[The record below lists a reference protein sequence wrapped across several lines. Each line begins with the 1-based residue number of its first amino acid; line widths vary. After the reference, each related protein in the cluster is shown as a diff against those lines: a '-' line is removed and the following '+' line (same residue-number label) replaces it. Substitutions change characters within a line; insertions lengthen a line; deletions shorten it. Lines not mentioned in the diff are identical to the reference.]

1 MSFRINTNITSLS
14 SNNSTERTNKKL
26 TASLEHLSSGLRI
39 NKAADDASGMTV
51 ANSLRSQASSLEQ
64 SIASGNDAI
73 GVLQTA
79 DYAMAEQIEIIDTIR
94 VKAIQAANDF
104 HTRDS
109 RLAIH
114 QDIMRL
120 LEEFDNIANTT
131 TFNGHKLLNGNFSN
145 KNFQMGAYSNEIISI
160 TIPRADSK
168 AVGHLSFATS
178 SPLMYENTNDFARA
192 EWTFT
197 LNYGTIG
204 NEKLEFNFTGQDLLT
219 QGFKY
224 ITDRVNA
231 AHVETGIRA
240 SARSDLATPV
250 RILGSRFFG
259 PVDLSINGY
268 QILSNATVQADD
280 ADSFVLNA
288 INAQSSFTGVT
299 ATIDSGTGRMMLN
312 SHKGLPIYI
321 KTNNN
326 GARGALGLS
335 FTDPTSAA
343 GNPQFLNDVLV
354 LGELTF
360 SKYGS
365 IPISYSITPANDIA
379 KNQKGVVST
388 GISDDGKTKFED
400 STTPHKAAINLH
412 DFLTEPMSGSLSK
425 AMGHGVVGTQGS
437 NVTQE
442 PGVLTYNGSQTLI
455 DIAVVALGDLDRI
468 RSDIGSI
475 QNQITATIN
484 NISVTHL
491 NIKAAESQIRD
502 VDFANEVAQFN
513 KQNILSQSGSY
524 ASAQANQIQ
533 QAIIRLLQ

>member
-51 ANSLRSQASSLEQ
+51 ADSLRSQASSLEQ

-178 SPLMYENTNDFARA
+178 SPLMYENTNNFARA

-231 AHVETGIRA
+231 VHVETGIRA
-240 SARSDLATPV
+240 SARSDLATN
-250 RILGSRFFG
+250 RIFGSTLIPG

-268 QILSNATVQADD
+268 KILSNATVQADD
-280 ADSFVLNA
+280 ADDMVLNA
-288 INAQSSFTGVT
+288 INSQSSLTGVT
-299 ATIDSGTGRMMLN
+299 ATIDSDGRMMLN
-312 SHKGLPIYI
+312 SHKNLPIHI
-321 KTNNN
+321 KTSDA
-326 GARGALGLS
+326 GAKGALGLS
-335 FTDPTSAA
+335 FNDTSKTKT
-343 GNPQFLNDVLV
+343 LNDVLL

-360 SKYGS
+360 SKQGS
-365 IPISYSITPANDIA
+365 IPTSYSIKPANKIA
-379 KNQKGVVST
+379 ENQKGVFSD
-388 GISDDGKTKFED
+388 GISKDEKTKFED
-400 STTPHKAAINLH
+400 NQTPHKAAVNLH

>member
-51 ANSLRSQASSLEQ
+51 ADSLRSQASSLEQ

-73 GVLQTA
+73 GILQTA

-178 SPLMYENTNDFARA
+178 SPLMYENTTDFAKA

-197 LNYGTIG
+197 LNHGTI
-204 NEKLEFNFTGQDLLT
+204 NEKVEFNFTGQDLLT

-231 AHVETGIRA
+231 VHVETGIRA
-240 SARSDLATPV
+240 SARSDLATPI
-250 RILGSRFFG
+250 RILGSKYSG
-259 PVDLSINGY
+259 PVNLSINGY
-268 QILSNATVQADD
+268 QILSNATVQTDD
-280 ADSFVLNA
+280 ADGMVLNA
-288 INAQSSFTGVT
+288 INSQSSLTGVT
-299 ATIDSGTGRMMLN
+299 ATIDNGRMMLN

-321 KTNNN
+321 KTNDN
-326 GARGALGLS
+326 GAKGALGLQFS
-335 FTDPTSAA
+335 DPADKTK
-343 GNPQFLNDVLV
+343 FLSDVLV

-360 SKYGS
+360 SKHGS
-365 IPISYSITPANDIA
+365 IPTSYSITPVNTIA

-388 GISDDGKTKFED
+388 GISDDGKTRFED
-400 STTPHKAAINLH
+400 STTPHKAAVNLH
-412 DFLTEPMSGSLSK
+412 DFLTEPMSGTLSK

-455 DIAVVALGDLDRI
+455 DVAVVALGDLDRI

-533 QAIIRLLQ
+533 QTIIRLLQ

>member
-73 GVLQTA
+73 GILQTA

-178 SPLMYENTNDFARA
+178 SPLMYENTNNFARA

-231 AHVETGIRA
+231 VHVETGIRA
-240 SARSDLATPV
+240 SARSDLATPI
-250 RILGSRFFG
+250 RILGSKYSG
-259 PVDLSINGY
+259 PVNLSINGY
-268 QILSNATVQADD
+268 QILSNATVQTDD
-280 ADSFVLNA
+280 ADGMVLNA
-288 INAQSSFTGVT
+288 INSQSSLTGVT
-299 ATIDSGTGRMMLN
+299 ATIDNGRMMLT

-321 KTNNN
+321 KTNES
-326 GARGALGLS
+326 GAKGALGLQFS
-335 FTDPTSAA
+335 DPAAGANPTS
-343 GNPQFLNDVLV
+343 FLSDVLV

-360 SKYGS
+360 SKHGS
-365 IPISYSITPANDIA
+365 IPTSYSITPVNDIA
-379 KNQKGVVST
+379 KKQKGVVST
-388 GISDDGKTKFED
+388 GISDDGKTRFED
-400 STTPHKAAINLH
+400 STTPHKAAVNLH
-412 DFLTEPMSGSLSK
+412 DFLTEPMSVTLAK

-468 RSDIGSI
+468 RSDIGSM

>member
-178 SPLMYENTNDFARA
+178 SPLMYENTADFARA

-250 RILGSRFFG
+250 RIFGSRLFG

-268 QILSNATVQADD
+268 QILSNATVQTDD
-280 ADSFVLNA
+280 ADNLVLNA
-288 INAQSSFTGVT
+288 INAQSSLTGVT

-335 FTDPTSAA
+335 FLSDPN
-343 GNPQFLNDVLV
+343 NPMSFLNDVLV

-365 IPISYSITPANDIA
+365 IPISYSITPANEIA

>member
-51 ANSLRSQASSLEQ
+51 ADSLRSQASSLEQ

-73 GVLQTA
+73 GILQTA
-79 DYAMAEQIEIIDTIR
+79 DYAMVEQIEIIDTIR

-114 QDIMRL
+114 KDIMRL

-145 KNFQMGAYSNEIISI
+145 KNFQMGAYSNETISI

-178 SPLMYENTNDFARA
+178 SPLMYENTTDFAKA

-197 LNYGTIG
+197 LNHGTIG

-231 AHVETGIRA
+231 VHVETGIRA
-240 SARSDLATPV
+240 SARSDLATPI
-250 RILGSRFFG
+250 RILGSKYSG
-259 PVDLSINGY
+259 PVNLSINGY
-268 QILSNATVQADD
+268 QILSNATVQTDD
-280 ADSFVLNA
+280 ADGMVLNA
-288 INAQSSFTGVT
+288 INSQSSLTGVT
-299 ATIDSGTGRMMLN
+299 ATIDNGRMMLN

-321 KTNNN
+321 KTNDN
-326 GARGALGLS
+326 GAKGALGLQFS
-335 FTDPTSAA
+335 DPADKTK
-343 GNPQFLNDVLV
+343 FLSDVLV

-360 SKYGS
+360 SKHGS
-365 IPISYSITPANDIA
+365 IPTSYSIKPANKIA
-379 KNQKGVVST
+379 ESQKGVVSA
-388 GISDDGKTKFED
+388 GISNDGKTKFED
-400 STTPHKAAINLH
+400 STTPHKAAVNLH
-412 DFLTEPMSGSLSK
+412 DFLTEPMSGTLSK

>member
-51 ANSLRSQASSLEQ
+51 ADSLRSQASSLEQ

-178 SPLMYENTNDFARA
+178 SPLMYENTTDFAKA

-197 LNYGTIG
+197 LNHGTMG

-231 AHVETGIRA
+231 VHVETGIRA

-250 RILGSRFFG
+250 PILGQLIPG
-259 PVDLSINGY
+259 PVNLSINGY
-268 QILSNATVQADD
+268 QILSNATVQKDD
-280 ADSFVLNA
+280 ADGMLLNA
-288 INAQSSFTGVT
+288 INSQSSLTGVT
-299 ATIDSGTGRMMLN
+299 ATIDNGTGRMMLN
-312 SHKGLPIYI
+312 SHNGLPIYI
-321 KTNNN
+321 KTNDN
-326 GARGALGLS
+326 GAKGALGLGFLS
-335 FTDPTSAA
+335 DHNNPTS
-343 GNPQFLNDVLV
+343 FLNDVLV

-360 SKYGS
+360 SKHGS
-365 IPISYSITPANDIA
+365 IPTSYSIKPANKIA
-379 KNQKGVVST
+379 ESQKGVFSD
-388 GISDDGKTKFED
+388 GISKDEKTKFED
-400 STTPHKAAINLH
+400 NQTPHKAAVNLH
-412 DFLTEPMSGSLSK
+412 DFLTEPMSGTLAK

>member
-51 ANSLRSQASSLEQ
+51 ADSLRSQASSLEQ

-73 GVLQTA
+73 GILQTA

-178 SPLMYENTNDFARA
+178 SPLMYENTTDFAKA

-197 LNYGTIG
+197 LNHGTIG

-231 AHVETGIRA
+231 VHVETGIRA

-250 RILGSRFFG
+250 PILGQLIPG
-259 PVDLSINGY
+259 PVNLSINGY
-268 QILSNATVQADD
+268 QILSNATVQKGD
-280 ADSFVLNA
+280 ADGLVLNA
-288 INAQSSFTGVT
+288 INSQSSLTGVT
-299 ATIDSGTGRMMLN
+299 ATIDNGRMMLT

-321 KTNNN
+321 KTNES
-326 GARGALGLS
+326 GAKGALGLQFS
-335 FTDPTSAA
+335 DPAAGANPTS
-343 GNPQFLNDVLV
+343 FLSDVLV

-360 SKYGS
+360 SKHGS
-365 IPISYSITPANDIA
+365 IPTSYSITPVNDIA
-379 KNQKGVVST
+379 KKQKGVVST

-400 STTPHKAAINLH
+400 NQTPHKAAVNLH
-412 DFLTEPMSGSLSK
+412 DFLTEPMSGTLSK

>member
-51 ANSLRSQASSLEQ
+51 ADSLRSQANSLEQ

-73 GVLQTA
+73 GILQTA

-145 KNFQMGAYSNEIISI
+145 KNFQMGAYSNETISI

-178 SPLMYENTNDFARA
+178 SPLMYENTTDFAKA

-197 LNYGTIG
+197 LNHGTIG

-231 AHVETGIRA
+231 VHVETGIRA

-250 RILGSRFFG
+250 PILGSGFFG

-268 QILSNATVQADD
+268 QILNNATVQKDD
-280 ADSFVLNA
+280 ADGMLLNA
-288 INAQSSFTGVT
+288 INSQSSLTGVT
-299 ATIDSGTGRMMLN
+299 ATIDNGRMMLN

-321 KTNNN
+321 KTNDN
-326 GARGALGLS
+326 GAKGALGLQFS
-335 FTDPTSAA
+335 DPADKTK
-343 GNPQFLNDVLV
+343 FLSDVLV

-360 SKYGS
+360 SKHGS
-365 IPISYSITPANDIA
+365 IPTSYSIKPANKIA
-379 KNQKGVVST
+379 ESQKGVVSA
-388 GISDDGKTKFED
+388 GISNDGKTKFED
-400 STTPHKAAINLH
+400 STTPHKAAVNLH
-412 DFLTEPMSGSLSK
+412 DFLTEPMSGTLSK

>member
-51 ANSLRSQASSLEQ
+51 ADSLRSQASSLEQ

-73 GVLQTA
+73 GILQTA

-145 KNFQMGAYSNEIISI
+145 KNFQMGAYSNETISI

-178 SPLMYENTNDFARA
+178 SPLMYENTTDFAKA

-197 LNYGTIG
+197 LNYGTMG

-250 RILGSRFFG
+250 PILGQLIPG
-259 PVDLSINGY
+259 PVNLSINGY
-268 QILSNATVQADD
+268 QILNNATVQKGD
-280 ADSFVLNA
+280 ADGLVLNA
-288 INAQSSFTGVT
+288 INSQSSLTGVT
-299 ATIDSGTGRMMLN
+299 ATIDNGRMMLT

-321 KTNNN
+321 KTNES
-326 GARGALGLS
+326 GAKGALGLQFS
-335 FTDPTSAA
+335 DPAAGANPTS
-343 GNPQFLNDVLV
+343 FLSDVLV

-360 SKYGS
+360 SKHGS
-365 IPISYSITPANDIA
+365 IPTSYSITPVNDIA
-379 KNQKGVVST
+379 KKQKGVVST

-400 STTPHKAAINLH
+400 NQTPHKAAVNLH
-412 DFLTEPMSGSLSK
+412 DFLTEPMSGTLAK

-484 NISVTHL
+484 NLSVTHL

-502 VDFANEVAQFN
+502 VDLANEVAQFN

>member
-250 RILGSRFFG
+250 RILGSRFFR

-268 QILSNATVQADD
+268 QILSNATVQTDEADNL
-280 ADSFVLNA
+280 VLNA
-288 INAQSSFTGVT
+288 INAQSSLTGVT

-335 FTDPTSAA
+335 FLSDPN
-343 GNPQFLNDVLV
+343 NPMSFLNDVLV

-365 IPISYSITPANDIA
+365 IPTSYSITPANDIA
-379 KNQKGVVST
+379 KNQKGVVSD
-388 GISDDGKTKFED
+388 GISTDGKTKFED

>member
-250 RILGSRFFG
+250 RIFGSGFFG
-259 PVDLSINGY
+259 SVDLSINGY
-268 QILSNATVQADD
+268 QILNNATVQADD
-280 ADSFVLNA
+280 ADNLVLNA
-288 INAQSSFTGVT
+288 INAQSSLTGVT

-335 FTDPTSAA
+335 FLSDPN
-343 GNPQFLNDVLV
+343 NPMSFLNDVLV

-365 IPISYSITPANDIA
+365 IPTSYSITPANDIA
-379 KNQKGVVST
+379 KNQKGVVSD
-388 GISDDGKTKFED
+388 GISTDGKTKFED

-533 QAIIRLLQ
+533 QTIIRLLQ

>member
-51 ANSLRSQASSLEQ
+51 ADSLRSQASSLEQ

-178 SPLMYENTNDFARA
+178 SPLMYENTTDFAKA

-197 LNYGTIG
+197 LNHGTMG

-231 AHVETGIRA
+231 VHVETGIRA

-250 RILGSRFFG
+250 RILGSKYSG

-268 QILSNATVQADD
+268 QILSNATVQTDD
-280 ADSFVLNA
+280 ADGLVLNA
-288 INAQSSFTGVT
+288 INSQSSLTGVT
-299 ATIDSGTGRMMLN
+299 ATIDSSGRMMLN

-321 KTNNN
+321 KTNDN
-326 GARGALGLS
+326 GAKGALGLS
-335 FTDPTSAA
+335 FTDPTDATK
-343 GNPQFLNDVLV
+343 FLNDVLI

-365 IPISYSITPANDIA
+365 IPTSYSITPANDIA
-379 KNQKGVVST
+379 KKQKGVVST
-388 GISDDGKTKFED
+388 GISDNGKTKFED
-400 STTPHKAAINLH
+400 STTPHKAAVNLQ
-412 DFLTEPMSGSLSK
+412 DFLTEPMSGTLAK

>member
-73 GVLQTA
+73 GMLQTA
-79 DYAMAEQIEIIDTIR
+79 DYAIAEQIEIIDTIR

-168 AVGHLSFATS
+168 SVGHLSFATS

-250 RILGSRFFG
+250 RIFGSRLFG

-268 QILSNATVQADD
+268 QILSNATVQTDD
-280 ADSFVLNA
+280 ADNLVLNA

-335 FTDPTSAA
+335 FLSDPN
-343 GNPQFLNDVLV
+343 NPMSFLNDVLV

-365 IPISYSITPANDIA
+365 IPTSYSITPANEIA

>member
-51 ANSLRSQASSLEQ
+51 ADSLRSQASSLEQ

-73 GVLQTA
+73 GILQTA

-178 SPLMYENTNDFARA
+178 SPLMYENTADFAKA

-197 LNYGTIG
+197 LNHGTIG

-231 AHVETGIRA
+231 VHVETGIRA
-240 SARSDLATPV
+240 SARSDLATPI
-250 RILGSRFFG
+250 RILGSKYSG
-259 PVDLSINGY
+259 PVNLSINGY

-280 ADSFVLNA
+280 ADDMVLNA
-288 INAQSSFTGVT
+288 INSQSSLTGVT
-299 ATIDSGTGRMMLN
+299 ATIDSDGRMMLN
-312 SHKGLPIYI
+312 SHKNLPIHI
-321 KTNNN
+321 KTSDA
-326 GARGALGLS
+326 GAKGALGLS
-335 FTDPTSAA
+335 FRDSADKTK
-343 GNPQFLNDVLV
+343 FLSDVLV

-365 IPISYSITPANDIA
+365 IPISYSMTPANDIA
-379 KNQKGVVST
+379 KNQKGVVSD
-388 GISDDGKTKFED
+388 GISTDGKTKFED

>member
-51 ANSLRSQASSLEQ
+51 ADSLRSQASSLEQ

-73 GVLQTA
+73 GILQTA

-178 SPLMYENTNDFARA
+178 SPLMYENTTDFAKA

-197 LNYGTIG
+197 LNHGTIG

-231 AHVETGIRA
+231 VHVETGIRA
-240 SARSDLATPV
+240 SARSDLATPI
-250 RILGSRFFG
+250 RILGSKYSG
-259 PVDLSINGY
+259 PVNLSINGY
-268 QILSNATVQADD
+268 QILSNATVQTDD
-280 ADSFVLNA
+280 ADGMVLNA
-288 INAQSSFTGVT
+288 INSQSSLTGVT
-299 ATIDSGTGRMMLN
+299 ATIDNGRMMLN

-321 KTNNN
+321 KTNDN
-326 GARGALGLS
+326 GAKGALGLQFS
-335 FTDPTSAA
+335 DPADKTK
-343 GNPQFLNDVLV
+343 FLSDVLV

-360 SKYGS
+360 SKHGS
-365 IPISYSITPANDIA
+365 IPTSYSIKPANKIA
-379 KNQKGVVST
+379 ESQKGVVSA
-388 GISDDGKTKFED
+388 GISNDGKTKFED
-400 STTPHKAAINLH
+400 STTPHKAAVNLH
-412 DFLTEPMSGSLSK
+412 DFLTEPMSGTLAK

-533 QAIIRLLQ
+533 QTIIRLLQ

>member
-51 ANSLRSQASSLEQ
+51 ADSLRSQASSLEQ

-73 GVLQTA
+73 GILQTA

-178 SPLMYENTNDFARA
+178 SPLMYENTNDFAKA

-197 LNYGTIG
+197 LNHGTIG

-219 QGFKY
+219 QGLKY

-231 AHVETGIRA
+231 VHVETGIRA
-240 SARSDLATPV
+240 SARSDLATN
-250 RILGSRFFG
+250 RIFGSTLIPG

-268 QILSNATVQADD
+268 QILSNPTVQTDD
-280 ADSFVLNA
+280 ADGMVLNA
-288 INAQSSFTGVT
+288 INSQSSLTGVT
-299 ATIDSGTGRMMLN
+299 ATIDSDGRMMLN
-312 SHKGLPIYI
+312 SHKNLPIHI
-321 KTNNN
+321 KTSDA
-326 GARGALGLS
+326 GAKGALGLS
-335 FTDPTSAA
+335 FRDSADKTK
-343 GNPQFLNDVLV
+343 FLSDVLV

-365 IPISYSITPANDIA
+365 IPTSYSIKPANKIA
-379 KNQKGVVST
+379 ESQKGV
-388 GISDDGKTKFED
+388 ISATIPGEGKTRFED
-400 STTPHKAAINLH
+400 NTTPHKSAVNLH
-412 DFLTEPMSGSLSK
+412 DFLTEPMSGTLSK

-437 NVTQE
+437 NLTQE

>member
-51 ANSLRSQASSLEQ
+51 ADSLRSQASSLEQ

-73 GVLQTA
+73 GILQTA

-178 SPLMYENTNDFARA
+178 SPLMYENTTDFAKA

-197 LNYGTIG
+197 LNHGTIG

-231 AHVETGIRA
+231 VHVETGIRA
-240 SARSDLATPV
+240 SAKSGLTTPV
-250 RILGSRFFG
+250 PVLGSTLIPG

-268 QILSNATVQADD
+268 QILSNATVQKDD
-280 ADSFVLNA
+280 ADGMLLNA
-288 INAQSSFTGVT
+288 INSQSSLTGVT
-299 ATIDSGTGRMMLN
+299 ATIDNGTGRMMLN
-312 SHKGLPIYI
+312 SHNGLPIYI
-321 KTNNN
+321 KTNDN
-326 GARGALGLS
+326 GAKGALGLQFS
-335 FTDPTSAA
+335 DPADATKL
-343 GNPQFLNDVLV
+343 LNDVLV

-360 SKYGS
+360 SKHGS
-365 IPISYSITPANDIA
+365 IPTSYSITPVNDIA
-379 KNQKGVVST
+379 KKQKGVVST

-400 STTPHKAAINLH
+400 NQTPHKAAVNLH
-412 DFLTEPMSGSLSK
+412 DFLTEPMSGTLSK

>member
-51 ANSLRSQASSLEQ
+51 ADSLRSQANSLEQ

-73 GVLQTA
+73 GILQTA

-178 SPLMYENTNDFARA
+178 SPLMYENTTDFAKA

-197 LNYGTIG
+197 LNHGTIG

-231 AHVETGIRA
+231 VHVETGIRA
-240 SARSDLATPV
+240 SARSDLATN
-250 RILGSRFFG
+250 RIFGSKFVPG

-268 QILSNATVQADD
+268 KILSNATVQTDD
-280 ADSFVLNA
+280 ADGMVLNA
-288 INAQSSFTGVT
+288 INSQSSLTGVT
-299 ATIDSGTGRMMLN
+299 ATIDNGRMMLN

-321 KTNNN
+321 KTNDN
-326 GARGALGLS
+326 GAKGALGLQFS
-335 FTDPTSAA
+335 DPADKTK
-343 GNPQFLNDVLV
+343 FLSDVLV

-360 SKYGS
+360 SKQGS
-365 IPISYSITPANDIA
+365 IPTSYSITPVNTIA
-379 KNQKGVVST
+379 KNQKGVVSA
-388 GISDDGKTKFED
+388 GISNDGKTKFED
-400 STTPHKAAINLH
+400 STTPHKAAVNLH
-412 DFLTEPMSGSLSK
+412 DFLTEPMSGTLSK

>member
-51 ANSLRSQASSLEQ
+51 ADSLRSQASSLEQ

-73 GVLQTA
+73 GILQTA

-160 TIPRADSK
+160 TIPRADSRS
-168 AVGHLSFATS
+168 VGHLSFATS
-178 SPLMYENTNDFARA
+178 SPLMYENTTDFAEA

-197 LNYGTIG
+197 LNYGTI
-204 NEKLEFNFTGQDLLT
+204 NERLEFNFTGQDLLT

-231 AHVETGIRA
+231 VHVETGIRA
-240 SARSDLATPV
+240 SARSDLATPI
-250 RILGSRFFG
+250 RILGSKYSG
-259 PVDLSINGY
+259 PVNLSINGY
-268 QILSNATVQADD
+268 QILSNATVQTDD
-280 ADSFVLNA
+280 ADDMVLNA
-288 INAQSSFTGVT
+288 INSQSSLTGVT
-299 ATIDSGTGRMMLN
+299 ATIDSDGRMMLN

-321 KTNNN
+321 KTNDN
-326 GARGALGLS
+326 GAKGALGLQFS
-335 FTDPTSAA
+335 DPTDKTK
-343 GNPQFLNDVLV
+343 FLSDVLV

-365 IPISYSITPANDIA
+365 IPTSYSITPANTIA

-400 STTPHKAAINLH
+400 STTPHKAAVNLH
-412 DFLTEPMSGSLSK
+412 NFLTEPMSGTLAK

-468 RSDIGSI
+468 RSDIGSM

-533 QAIIRLLQ
+533 QTIIRLLQ

>member
-14 SNNSTERTNKKL
+14 SNSSTERTNKKL

-51 ANSLRSQASSLEQ
+51 ADSLRSQASSLEQ

-73 GVLQTA
+73 GILQTA

-160 TIPRADSK
+160 TIPRADSRS
-168 AVGHLSFATS
+168 VGHLSFATS
-178 SPLMYENTNDFARA
+178 SPLMYENTTDFAEA

-197 LNYGTIG
+197 LNHGTIG

-240 SARSDLATPV
+240 SARSDLATPI
-250 RILGSRFFG
+250 RILGSKYSG
-259 PVDLSINGY
+259 PVNLSINGY
-268 QILSNATVQADD
+268 QILSNAAVQKDD
-280 ADSFVLNA
+280 ADGMVLNA
-288 INAQSSFTGVT
+288 INSQSSLTGVT
-299 ATIDSGTGRMMLN
+299 ATIDNGRMMLN

-321 KTNNN
+321 KTNDN
-326 GARGALGLS
+326 GAKGALGLQFS
-335 FTDPTSAA
+335 DPADKTK
-343 GNPQFLNDVLV
+343 FLSDVLV

-360 SKYGS
+360 SKHGS
-365 IPISYSITPANDIA
+365 IPTSYSIKPANKIA
-379 KNQKGVVST
+379 ESQKGVVSA
-388 GISDDGKTKFED
+388 GISNDGKTKFED
-400 STTPHKAAINLH
+400 STTPHKAAVNLH
-412 DFLTEPMSGSLSK
+412 DFLTEPMSGTLAK

-468 RSDIGSI
+468 RSDIGSV

-533 QAIIRLLQ
+533 QTIIRLLQ

>member
-51 ANSLRSQASSLEQ
+51 ADSLRSQASSLEQ

-73 GVLQTA
+73 GILQTA

-178 SPLMYENTNDFARA
+178 SPLMYENTTDFAEA

-197 LNYGTIG
+197 LNYGTI
-204 NEKLEFNFTGQDLLT
+204 NERLEFNFTGQDLLT

-231 AHVETGIRA
+231 VHVETGIRA

-250 RILGSRFFG
+250 PILGQLIPG

-268 QILSNATVQADD
+268 QILNNATVQKGD
-280 ADSFVLNA
+280 ADGMVLNA
-288 INAQSSFTGVT
+288 INAQSSLTGVT
-299 ATIDSGTGRMMLN
+299 ATMDNGRMMLT

-321 KTNNN
+321 KTNDN
-326 GARGALGLS
+326 GAKGALGLQFS
-335 FTDPTSAA
+335 DPADKTK
-343 GNPQFLNDVLV
+343 FLSDVLV

-365 IPISYSITPANDIA
+365 IPTSYSIKPANKIA
-379 KNQKGVVST
+379 ESQKGVVSA
-388 GISDDGKTKFED
+388 GISNDGKTKFED
-400 STTPHKAAINLH
+400 STTPHKAAVNLH
-412 DFLTEPMSGSLSK
+412 DFLTEPMSGTLSK

>member
-178 SPLMYENTNDFARA
+178 SPLMYENTNNFARA

-219 QGFKY
+219 QGLKY

-231 AHVETGIRA
+231 VHVETGIRA
-240 SARSDLATPV
+240 SARSDLATN
-250 RILGSRFFG
+250 RIFGSTLIPG

-268 QILSNATVQADD
+268 KILSNATVQADD
-280 ADSFVLNA
+280 ADDMVLNA
-288 INAQSSFTGVT
+288 INSQSSLTGVT
-299 ATIDSGTGRMMLN
+299 ATIDSDGRMMLN
-312 SHKGLPIYI
+312 SHKNLPIHI
-321 KTNNN
+321 KTSDA
-326 GARGALGLS
+326 GAKGALGLS
-335 FTDPTSAA
+335 FNDTSKTKT
-343 GNPQFLNDVLV
+343 LNDVLL

-360 SKYGS
+360 SKQGS
-365 IPISYSITPANDIA
+365 IPTSYSIKPANKIA
-379 KNQKGVVST
+379 ESQKGVFSD
-388 GISDDGKTKFED
+388 GISKDEKTKFED
-400 STTPHKAAINLH
+400 NQTPHKAAVNLH
-412 DFLTEPMSGSLSK
+412 DFLTEPMSGSLAK

>member
-178 SPLMYENTNDFARA
+178 SPLMYENTADFARA

-250 RILGSRFFG
+250 RIFGSRLFG

-280 ADSFVLNA
+280 ADSLLLNA

-335 FTDPTSAA
+335 FLSDPN
-343 GNPQFLNDVLV
+343 NPMSFLNDVLV

-365 IPISYSITPANDIA
+365 IPISYSITPANEIA

>member
-51 ANSLRSQASSLEQ
+51 ADSLRSQASSLEQ

-178 SPLMYENTNDFARA
+178 SPLMYENTTDFAKA

-197 LNYGTIG
+197 LNHGTMG

-231 AHVETGIRA
+231 VHVETGIRA
-240 SARSDLATPV
+240 SARSDLATPI
-250 RILGSRFFG
+250 RILGSKYSG

-268 QILSNATVQADD
+268 QILSNATVQTDD
-280 ADSFVLNA
+280 ADGMVLNA
-288 INAQSSFTGVT
+288 INSQSSLTGVT
-299 ATIDSGTGRMMLN
+299 ATIDNGRMMLN

-321 KTNNN
+321 KTNDN
-326 GARGALGLS
+326 GAKGALGLQFS
-335 FTDPTSAA
+335 DPADKTK
-343 GNPQFLNDVLV
+343 FLSDVLV

-360 SKYGS
+360 SKHGS
-365 IPISYSITPANDIA
+365 IPTSYSITPVNTIA
-379 KNQKGVVST
+379 KNQKGVVSA
-388 GISDDGKTKFED
+388 GISNDGKTKFED
-400 STTPHKAAINLH
+400 STTPHKAAVNLH
-412 DFLTEPMSGSLSK
+412 DFLTEPMSGTLSK

>member
-192 EWTFT
+192 EWTFA

-231 AHVETGIRA
+231 VHVETGIRA
-240 SARSDLATPV
+240 SARSDLATPI
-250 RILGSRFFG
+250 RILGSTYSG
-259 PVDLSINGY
+259 PVNLSINGY
-268 QILSNATVQADD
+268 QILNNATVQNRDTD
-280 ADSFVLNA
+280 GSVINA
-288 INAQSSFTGVT
+288 ITSHSSLTGVT
-299 ATIDSGTGRMMLN
+299 ATMDSSGRMVLT

-321 KTNNN
+321 KTNES
-326 GARGALGLS
+326 GAKGALGLQFS
-335 FTDPTSAA
+335 DPADKTK
-343 GNPQFLNDVLV
+343 FLSDVLV

-360 SKYGS
+360 SKHGS
-365 IPISYSITPANDIA
+365 IPTSYSIKPANKIA
-379 KNQKGVVST
+379 ESQKGVVSA
-388 GISDDGKTKFED
+388 GISNDGKTKFED
-400 STTPHKAAINLH
+400 STTPHKAAVNLH
-412 DFLTEPMSGSLSK
+412 DFLTEPMSGTLAK

-533 QAIIRLLQ
+533 QTIIRLLQ

>member
-39 NKAADDASGMTV
+39 NKAANDASGMTV
-51 ANSLRSQASSLEQ
+51 ADSLRSQASSLEQ

-73 GVLQTA
+73 GILQTA

-178 SPLMYENTNDFARA
+178 SPLMYENTTDFAKA

-197 LNYGTIG
+197 LNHGTIG

-231 AHVETGIRA
+231 VHVETGIRA

-250 RILGSRFFG
+250 PILGSGFFG

-268 QILSNATVQADD
+268 KILSNATVQKDD
-280 ADSFVLNA
+280 ADGIVLNA
-288 INAQSSFTGVT
+288 INSQSSLTGVT
-299 ATIDSGTGRMMLN
+299 ATIDNGSGRMMLN
-312 SHKGLPIYI
+312 SHNGLPIYI
-321 KTNNN
+321 KTNDN
-326 GARGALGLS
+326 GAKGALGLS
-335 FTDPTSAA
+335 FTDPTDATK
-343 GNPQFLNDVLV
+343 FLNDVLV

-365 IPISYSITPANDIA
+365 IPTSYSITPANTIA

-400 STTPHKAAINLH
+400 STTPHKAAVNLH
-412 DFLTEPMSGSLSK
+412 DFLTEPMSGSLAK

-468 RSDIGSI
+468 RSNIGSI

>member
-51 ANSLRSQASSLEQ
+51 ADSLRSQASSLEQ

-73 GVLQTA
+73 GILQTA

-178 SPLMYENTNDFARA
+178 SPLMYENTTDFAKA

-197 LNYGTIG
+197 LNHGTIG

-231 AHVETGIRA
+231 VHVETGIRA
-240 SARSDLATPV
+240 SARSDLATPI
-250 RILGSRFFG
+250 RILGSKYSG

-268 QILSNATVQADD
+268 QILSNATVQTDD
-280 ADSFVLNA
+280 ADGMVLNA
-288 INAQSSFTGVT
+288 INSQSSLTGVT
-299 ATIDSGTGRMMLN
+299 ATIDNGRMMLN

-321 KTNNN
+321 KTNDN
-326 GARGALGLS
+326 GAKGALGLQFS
-335 FTDPTSAA
+335 DPADKTK
-343 GNPQFLNDVLV
+343 FLSDVLV

-360 SKYGS
+360 SKQGS
-365 IPISYSITPANDIA
+365 IPTSYSITPVNTIA
-379 KNQKGVVST
+379 KNQKGVVSA
-388 GISDDGKTKFED
+388 GISNDGKTKFED
-400 STTPHKAAINLH
+400 STTPHKAAVNLH
-412 DFLTEPMSGSLSK
+412 DFLTEPMSGTLSK

-533 QAIIRLLQ
+533 QTIIRLLQ

>member
-51 ANSLRSQASSLEQ
+51 ADSLRSQASSLEQ

-73 GVLQTA
+73 GILQTA

-178 SPLMYENTNDFARA
+178 SPLMYENTTDFAKA

-197 LNYGTIG
+197 LNHGTIG

-231 AHVETGIRA
+231 VHVETGIRA
-240 SARSDLATPV
+240 SARSDLATPI
-250 RILGSRFFG
+250 RILGSKYSG
-259 PVDLSINGY
+259 PVNLSINGY
-268 QILSNATVQADD
+268 QILSNATVQTDD
-280 ADSFVLNA
+280 ADGMVLNA
-288 INAQSSFTGVT
+288 INSQSSLTGVT
-299 ATIDSGTGRMMLN
+299 ATIDNGRMMLN

-321 KTNNN
+321 KTNDN
-326 GARGALGLS
+326 GAKGALGLQFS
-335 FTDPTSAA
+335 DPADKTK
-343 GNPQFLNDVLV
+343 FLSDVLV

-360 SKYGS
+360 SKQGS
-365 IPISYSITPANDIA
+365 IPTSYSIKPANKIA
-379 KNQKGVVST
+379 ENQKGVVSA
-388 GISDDGKTKFED
+388 GISNDGKTKFED
-400 STTPHKAAINLH
+400 STTPHKAAVNLH
-412 DFLTEPMSGSLSK
+412 DFLTEPMSGTLAK

>member
-51 ANSLRSQASSLEQ
+51 ADSLRSQASSLEQ

-178 SPLMYENTNDFARA
+178 SPLMYENTTDFAKA

-231 AHVETGIRA
+231 VHVETGIRA

-250 RILGSRFFG
+250 PILGQLIPG
-259 PVDLSINGY
+259 PVNLSINGY
-268 QILSNATVQADD
+268 QILSNATVQKGD
-280 ADSFVLNA
+280 ADGLVLNA
-288 INAQSSFTGVT
+288 INSQSSLTGVT
-299 ATIDSGTGRMMLN
+299 ATIDNGRMMLT

-321 KTNNN
+321 KTNES
-326 GARGALGLS
+326 GAKGALGLQFS
-335 FTDPTSAA
+335 DPAAGANPTS
-343 GNPQFLNDVLV
+343 FLNDVLV

-365 IPISYSITPANDIA
+365 IPTSYSITPVNDIA
-379 KNQKGVVST
+379 KKQKGVVST
-388 GISDDGKTKFED
+388 GISDDGKTRFED
-400 STTPHKAAINLH
+400 STTPHKAAVNLH
-412 DFLTEPMSGSLSK
+412 DFLTEPMSGTLSK

-455 DIAVVALGDLDRI
+455 DVAVVALGDLDRI

>member
-51 ANSLRSQASSLEQ
+51 ADSLRSQASSLEQ

-73 GVLQTA
+73 GILQTA

-168 AVGHLSFATS
+168 SVGHLSFATS
-178 SPLMYENTNDFARA
+178 SPLMYENTTDFAEA

-197 LNYGTIG
+197 LNHGTIG

-231 AHVETGIRA
+231 VHVETGIRA

-250 RILGSRFFG
+250 RILGSKYSG

-268 QILSNATVQADD
+268 QILSNATVQTDD
-280 ADSFVLNA
+280 ADGMLLNA
-288 INAQSSFTGVT
+288 INSQSSLTGVT

-326 GARGALGLS
+326 GAKGALGLS

-343 GNPQFLNDVLV
+343 GNPKFLNDVLV

-365 IPISYSITPANDIA
+365 IPISYSITPANEIA

-412 DFLTEPMSGSLSK
+412 DFLTEPMSGTLSK

>member
-39 NKAADDASGMTV
+39 NKAADDASGMTM
-51 ANSLRSQASSLEQ
+51 ADSLRSQASSLEQ

-73 GVLQTA
+73 GILQTA
-79 DYAMAEQIEIIDTIR
+79 DYAMAEQIEIVDTIR

-178 SPLMYENTNDFARA
+178 SPLMYENTTDFAKA

-197 LNYGTIG
+197 LNYGTI

-231 AHVETGIRA
+231 VHVETGIRA
-240 SARSDLATPV
+240 SARSDLATN
-250 RILGSRFFG
+250 RIFGSRWFG
-259 PVDLSINGY
+259 PADLSINGY
-268 QILSNATVQADD
+268 QILSNANVETDD
-280 ADSFVLNA
+280 SDDMLLNA
-288 INAQSSFTGVT
+288 INSQSSLTGVT
-299 ATIDSGTGRMMLN
+299 ATIDSDGRMMLN
-312 SHKGLPIYI
+312 SHGNLPIHI
-321 KTNNN
+321 KTNDN
-326 GARGALGLS
+326 GAKGALGLS
-335 FTDPTSAA
+335 FSDPNSKTTI
-343 GNPQFLNDVLV
+343 LNDVLL

-360 SKYGS
+360 SKQGS
-365 IPISYSITPANDIA
+365 IPTSYSIKPANKIA
-379 KNQKGVVST
+379 ESQKGVVSAT
-388 GISDDGKTKFED
+388 IPGEGKTRFED
-400 STTPHKAAINLH
+400 NTTPHKAAVNLH
-412 DFLTEPMSGSLSK
+412 DFLTEPMSGTLSK

-502 VDFANEVAQFN
+502 VDFANEVAQFS

>member
-51 ANSLRSQASSLEQ
+51 ADSLRSQASSLEQ

-145 KNFQMGAYSNEIISI
+145 KNFQMGAYSNETISI

-178 SPLMYENTNDFARA
+178 SPLMYENTTDFAKA

-197 LNYGTIG
+197 LNHGTIG

-231 AHVETGIRA
+231 VHVETGIRA

-250 RILGSRFFG
+250 PILGSGFFG

-268 QILSNATVQADD
+268 QILSNATVQKDD
-280 ADSFVLNA
+280 ADGMLLNA
-288 INAQSSFTGVT
+288 INSQSSLTGVT
-299 ATIDSGTGRMMLN
+299 ATIDNGTGRMMLN
-312 SHKGLPIYI
+312 SHNGLPIYI
-321 KTNNN
+321 KTNDN
-326 GARGALGLS
+326 GAKGALGLS
-335 FTDPTSAA
+335 FTDPANATK
-343 GNPQFLNDVLV
+343 FLNDVLV

-360 SKYGS
+360 SKHGS
-365 IPISYSITPANDIA
+365 IPTSYSITPVNTIA

-388 GISDDGKTKFED
+388 GISDDGKTRFED
-400 STTPHKAAINLH
+400 STTPHKAAVNLH
-412 DFLTEPMSGSLSK
+412 DFLTEPMSGSLAK

-437 NVTQE
+437 NLTQE

>member
-73 GVLQTA
+73 GILQTA

-178 SPLMYENTNDFARA
+178 SPLMYENTTDFAKA

-197 LNYGTIG
+197 LNHGTIG

-231 AHVETGIRA
+231 VHVETGIRA
-240 SARSDLATPV
+240 SAKSGLTTPV
-250 RILGSRFFG
+250 PVLGSTLIPG

-268 QILSNATVQADD
+268 QILNNATVQNRDTD
-280 ADSFVLNA
+280 GSVINA
-288 INAQSSFTGVT
+288 INSQSSLTGVT
-299 ATIDSGTGRMMLN
+299 ATMDSSGRMVLT
-312 SHKGLPIYI
+312 SHNDLPIYI
-321 KTNNN
+321 KTSDA
-326 GARGALGLS
+326 GAKGALGLS
-335 FTDPTSAA
+335 FRDSATA
-343 GNPQFLNDVLV
+343 ANPRILNDVLV

-360 SKYGS
+360 SKRGS
-365 IPISYSITPANDIA
+365 ITTSYSIKPANKIA
-379 KNQKGVVST
+379 ESQKGVFSD
-388 GISDDGKTKFED
+388 GISKDEKTKFD
-400 STTPHKAAINLH
+400 DNTTPHKAAVNLH
-412 DFLTEPMSGSLSK
+412 NFLTEPMSGTLSK

-533 QAIIRLLQ
+533 QTIIRLLQ

>member
-73 GVLQTA
+73 GMLQTA

-168 AVGHLSFATS
+168 SVGHLSFATS
-178 SPLMYENTNDFARA
+178 SPLMYENTADFARA

-250 RILGSRFFG
+250 RIFGSRLFG

-268 QILSNATVQADD
+268 QILSNATVQTDD
-280 ADSFVLNA
+280 ADNLVLNA

-335 FTDPTSAA
+335 FLSDPN
-343 GNPQFLNDVLV
+343 NPMSFLNDVLV

-365 IPISYSITPANDIA
+365 IPISYSITPANEIA

>member
-51 ANSLRSQASSLEQ
+51 ADSLRSQASSLEQ

-73 GVLQTA
+73 GILQTA

-178 SPLMYENTNDFARA
+178 SPLMYENTTDFAEA

-197 LNYGTIG
+197 LNYGTI

-231 AHVETGIRA
+231 VHVETGIRA

-250 RILGSRFFG
+250 PILGSGFFG

-268 QILSNATVQADD
+268 QILSNATIQKDD
-280 ADSFVLNA
+280 ADDMVLNA
-288 INAQSSFTGVT
+288 INSQSSLTGVT
-299 ATIDSGTGRMMLN
+299 ATIDSDGRMMLN
-312 SHKGLPIYI
+312 SHNGLPIYI
-321 KTNNN
+321 KTNDN
-326 GARGALGLS
+326 GAKGALGLS
-335 FTDPTSAA
+335 FTDPTDATK
-343 GNPQFLNDVLV
+343 FLNDVLV

-360 SKYGS
+360 SKHGS
-365 IPISYSITPANDIA
+365 IPTSYSIKPANKIA
-379 KNQKGVVST
+379 ESQKGVVST
-388 GISDDGKTKFED
+388 GISDDGKTRFED
-400 STTPHKAAINLH
+400 STTPHKAAVNLH
-412 DFLTEPMSGSLSK
+412 DFLTEPMSGSLAK

-437 NVTQE
+437 NLTQE

-533 QAIIRLLQ
+533 QTIIRLLQ

>member
-51 ANSLRSQASSLEQ
+51 ADSLRSQASSLEQ

-178 SPLMYENTNDFARA
+178 SPLMYENTTDFAKA

-197 LNYGTIG
+197 LNHGTI
-204 NEKLEFNFTGQDLLT
+204 NEKVEFNFTGQDLLT

-231 AHVETGIRA
+231 VHVETGIRA

-250 RILGSRFFG
+250 RILGSKYSG

-268 QILSNATVQADD
+268 QILSNATVQTDD
-280 ADSFVLNA
+280 ADGLVLNA
-288 INAQSSFTGVT
+288 INSQSSLTGVT
-299 ATIDSGTGRMMLN
+299 ATIDSSGRMMLN

-321 KTNNN
+321 KTNDN
-326 GARGALGLS
+326 GAKGALGLS
-335 FTDPTSAA
+335 FTDPTDATK
-343 GNPQFLNDVLV
+343 FLNDVLI

-365 IPISYSITPANDIA
+365 IPTSYSITPANDIA
-379 KNQKGVVST
+379 KKQKGVVST
-388 GISDDGKTKFED
+388 GISDNGKTKFED
-400 STTPHKAAINLH
+400 STTPHKAAVNLQ
-412 DFLTEPMSGSLSK
+412 DFLTEPMSGTLAK

>member
-51 ANSLRSQASSLEQ
+51 ADSLRSQASSLEQ

-73 GVLQTA
+73 GILQTA

-178 SPLMYENTNDFARA
+178 SPLMYENTTDFAQA

-197 LNYGTIG
+197 LNHGTIG

-231 AHVETGIRA
+231 VHVETGIRA

-250 RILGSRFFG
+250 RIFGSGFFG

-268 QILSNATVQADD
+268 QILSNATIQTDD
-280 ADSFVLNA
+280 ADGMVLNA
-288 INAQSSFTGVT
+288 INSQSSLTGVT
-299 ATIDSGTGRMMLN
+299 ATIDNGSGRMMLN
-312 SHKGLPIYI
+312 SHNGLPIYI
-321 KTNNN
+321 KTNDN
-326 GARGALGLS
+326 GAKGALGLGFLS
-335 FTDPTSAA
+335 DHNNPTS
-343 GNPQFLNDVLV
+343 FLNDVLV

-360 SKYGS
+360 SKHGS
-365 IPISYSITPANDIA
+365 IPTSYSIKPANKIA
-379 KNQKGVVST
+379 ENQKGVFSD
-388 GISDDGKTKFED
+388 GISKDEKTKFED
-400 STTPHKAAINLH
+400 NQTPHKAAVNLH
-412 DFLTEPMSGSLSK
+412 DFLTEPMSGSLAK

-533 QAIIRLLQ
+533 QTIIRLLQ

>member
-51 ANSLRSQASSLEQ
+51 ADSLRSQASSLEQ

-73 GVLQTA
+73 GILQTA

-168 AVGHLSFATS
+168 SVGHLSFATS
-178 SPLMYENTNDFARA
+178 SPLMYENTKDFAQA

-197 LNYGTIG
+197 LNYGTI

-231 AHVETGIRA
+231 VHVETGIRA
-240 SARSDLATPV
+240 SAKSGLATPV
-250 RILGSRFFG
+250 PILGSKYFG
-259 PVDLSINGY
+259 SVDLSINGY
-268 QILSNATVQADD
+268 QILSNAAVQKDD
-280 ADSFVLNA
+280 ADGMLLNA
-288 INAQSSFTGVT
+288 INSQSSLTGVT
-299 ATIDSGTGRMMLN
+299 ATIDNGTGRMMLN

-321 KTNNN
+321 KTNDN
-326 GARGALGLS
+326 GAKGALGLQFS
-335 FTDPTSAA
+335 DPAAGANPTS
-343 GNPQFLNDVLV
+343 FLSDVLV

-360 SKYGS
+360 SKHGS
-365 IPISYSITPANDIA
+365 IPTSYSIKPANKIA
-379 KNQKGVVST
+379 ESQKGVVSA
-388 GISDDGKTKFED
+388 GISNDGKTKFED
-400 STTPHKAAINLH
+400 NQTPHKAAVNLH
-412 DFLTEPMSGSLSK
+412 DFLTEPMSGTLAK

-442 PGVLTYNGSQTLI
+442 PGVLTYDGSQTLI

>member
-51 ANSLRSQASSLEQ
+51 ADSLRSQASSLEQ

-73 GVLQTA
+73 GILQTA

-178 SPLMYENTNDFARA
+178 SPLMYENTTDFAKA

-197 LNYGTIG
+197 LNHGTIG

-231 AHVETGIRA
+231 VHVETGIRA
-240 SARSDLATPV
+240 SARSDLATPIH
-250 RILGSRFFG
+250 ILGSKYSG
-259 PVDLSINGY
+259 PVNLSINGY
-268 QILSNATVQADD
+268 QILSNATVQTDD
-280 ADSFVLNA
+280 ADDMVLNA
-288 INAQSSFTGVT
+288 INSQSSLTGVT
-299 ATIDSGTGRMMLN
+299 ATIDNGTGRMMLN

-321 KTNNN
+321 KTNDN
-326 GARGALGLS
+326 GAKGALGLQFS
-335 FTDPTSAA
+335 DPAAGANPTS
-343 GNPQFLNDVLV
+343 FLSDVLV

-360 SKYGS
+360 SKHGS
-365 IPISYSITPANDIA
+365 IPTSYSIKPANKIA
-379 KNQKGVVST
+379 ESQKGVVSA
-388 GISDDGKTKFED
+388 GISNDGKTRFED
-400 STTPHKAAINLH
+400 STTPHKAAVNLH
-412 DFLTEPMSGSLSK
+412 DFLTEPMSVTLAK

-468 RSDIGSI
+468 RSDIGSM